1 MKVQVLLPKIFN
13 YTFTYAYEKKNNFKI
28 GDIVEVP
35 FGSKTEIG
43 VIWNGVSTVNKK
55 IKIKKIKKKIV
66 NDFLSEKLIRFIDWF
81 SMYNMV
87 PKGLVLKMCIGGNEN
102 FFKELKQN
110 QEKRN
115 ENSNIEEYY
124 LNDQQKI
131 ALKYLEKNN
140 TGFHVSVL
148 QGVTGSGKTL
158 VYFERIKK
166 IISKKKQALVLL
178 PEIFLTN
185 QFKKRFEDF
194 FGFTPA
200 VWHSKITPKNKR
212 IIWQNIVKNK
222 IKLVIG
228 ARSAL
233 LLPYKNLGL
242 IVVDEEH
249 DSSYKQDE
257 GTIYNARDMAISRA
271 SIENIPIHLVT
282 SIPSMETYNNIK
294 NKKYGLINITKRY
307 NDFPLPETKIIN
319 LNLNKIKNKYIA
331 HETINIVKNYL
342 KKKEQILFF
351 INRRGYAPYLICKN
365 CGYKHLCP
373 DCSIYLTFHNF
384 KNKAICHHCGY
395 KTNIERKCKSNKLCD
410 FLMYG
415 PGVEKIF
422 EELKENFP
430 KNKISIFSSDFM
442 QNKKRAEDFFK
453 KIDNN
458 EIDILVGTQMV
469 SKGFN
474 FPKLNCIVV
483 IDADFS
489 GRGYDLRTTE
499 KNIQLYH
506 QLSGRAGR
514 FSKESLIIYQTLS
527 PEDQTLESIIKNNP
541 EKFLENELT
550 IRKKNRLPPFSRL
563 IAIIISSN
571 QKELSYR
578 GAQEIK
584 NKLIKLSGLEVMG
597 PVESPISKVK
607 KQYRSRLLLRSKN
620 SELLQKKIANLLEN
634 LKISSK
640 IKLTVDVDPI
650 NFT

>member
-13 YTFTYAYEKKNNFKI
+13 FTFTYNHDQKKNYKI

-35 FGSKTEIG
+35 FGSKNEIG
-43 VIWNGVSTVNKK
+43 VIWSGSSTIDKK
-55 IKIKKIKKKIV
+55 IKIKNIKKKIE
-66 NDFLSEKLIRFIDWF
+66 NFSLSNKLIKFVDWF

-87 PKGLVLKMCIGGNEN
+87 PKGLTLKMCIGGNVN
-102 FFKELKQN
+102 FFKKN
-110 QEKRN
+110 KEKIKN
-115 ENSNIEEYY
+115 IDTNIEKYQ
-124 LNDQQKI
+124 LNELQKT
-131 ALKYLEKNN
+131 ALKHLEKINK
-140 TGFHVSVL
+140 GFNVSVL

-166 IISKKKQALVLL
+166 IISRKKQALVLL

-200 VWHSKITPKNKR
+200 VWHSRITPKNKR
-212 IIWQNIVKNK
+212 IIWQGILNGK
-222 IKLVIG
+222 IKLVVG

-233 LLPYKNLGL
+233 LLPYKNLG
-242 IVVDEEH
+242 IIIVDEEH

-271 SIENIPIHLVT
+271 SFENIPIHLVT
-282 SIPSMETYNNIK
+282 SIPSVETYNNIK
-294 NKKYGLINITKRY
+294 NNKYSFINISKRY
-307 NDFPLPETKIIN
+307 NDHPLPETKIIN
-319 LNLNKIKNKYIA
+319 LNINKIKNKYIA
-331 HETINIVKNYL
+331 NETIDIVKNYL
-342 KKKEQILFF
+342 IKKEQVLFF

-373 DCSIYLTFHNF
+373 DCSIYLTFHSLLNQ
-384 KNKAICHHCGY
+384 AICHYCGH
-395 KTNIERKCKSNKLCD
+395 KKPIQRKCKSNKSCD

-422 EELKENFP
+422 DELKDIFP

-442 QNKKRAEDFFK
+442 KNKKQSEEFFK

-514 FSKESLIIYQTLS
+514 FSEESLIIYQTLS
-527 PEDQTLESIIKNNP
+527 PEDQTLNNIIKNNP
-541 EKFLENELT
+541 EKFLNNEL
-550 IRKKNRLPPFSRL
+550 ILRKKNKLPPFSRL
-563 IAIIISSN
+563 IAIIISSSK
-571 QKELSYR
+571 KEFSYQ

-584 NKLIKLSGLEVMG
+584 NKLIALSELEVMG

-607 KQYRSRLLLRSKN
+607 KQYRSRLLLRFSN

-634 LKISSK
+634 LKISLK

>member
-13 YTFTYAYEKKNNFKI
+13 FTFTYAYEQKNNYKI

-35 FGSKTEIG
+35 FGPKTEIG
-43 VIWNGVSTVNKK
+43 VIWSGLSAVDKK
-55 IKIKKIKKKIV
+55 IKIKNIKKRIE
-66 NDFLSEKLIRFIDWF
+66 NYSLSKKLIQFIDWF

-87 PKGLVLKMCIGGNEN
+87 PRGLVLKMCIGSNEN
-102 FFKELKQN
+102 FFKKNEEKIKNKITHIEKYLLN
-110 QEKRN
+110 Q
-115 ENSNIEEYY
+115 
-124 LNDQQKI
+124 QQKV
-131 ALKYLEKNN
+131 ALKYLEKNSSN
-140 TGFHVSVL
+140 FNVSVL

-158 VYFERIKK
+158 VYFERIRKF
-166 IISKKKQALVLL
+166 ILKKKQVLVLL

-200 VWHSKITPKNKR
+200 VWHSKISPKNKR
-212 IIWQNIVKNK
+212 IIWQGILKNE
-222 IKLVIG
+222 IKLVVG

-242 IVVDEEH
+242 IIVDEEH

-257 GTIYNARDMAISRA
+257 GAIYNARDMAITRA
-271 SIENIPIHLVT
+271 SFENIPIHLVT
-282 SIPSMETYNNIK
+282 SIPSIETYNNIK
-294 NKKYGLINITKRY
+294 NKKYGNINIAKRY
-307 NDFPLPETKIIN
+307 NDYPLPKTKIIN
-319 LNLNKIKNKYIA
+319 LNINKIKNKFISN
-331 HETINIVKNYL
+331 ETINIVQNYL

-365 CGYKHLCP
+365 CGFKHTCP
-373 DCSIYLTFHNF
+373 NCSIYLTFHNL

-395 KTNIERKCKSNKLCD
+395 KKNIERKCKLNKQCD

-422 EELKENFP
+422 DELKDIFP

-442 QNKKRAEDFFK
+442 QNKKKTEEFFK
-453 KIDNN
+453 KINNN
-458 EIDILVGTQMV
+458 EIDILVGTQMI

-489 GRGYDLRTTE
+489 GRGYDLRATE

-514 FSKESLIIYQTLS
+514 FSQDSLIIYQTLS
-527 PEDQTLESIIKNNP
+527 PENETLDNIIKNNP
-541 EKFLENELT
+541 EKFLDNEIIL
-550 IRKKNRLPPFSRL
+550 RKRNKLPPFSRL
-563 IAIIISSN
+563 IAIIISSH
-571 QKELSYR
+571 QKELSYQ

-584 NKLIKLSGLEVMG
+584 NKLAKLNDLEVMG

-607 KQYRSRLLLRSKN
+607 KKFRTRLLIRFKN
-620 SELLQKKIANLLEN
+620 TQLFQKKIANLLEN
-634 LKISSK
+634 LKISSR
-640 IKLTVDVDPI
+640 IKLTVDVDPV